1 MKFWNIHCSSGQS
14 SGGDTGSVLIFQLNI
29 KSNFGSVALKLHVF
43 LPWACNKTNYVVAL
57 ILISW
62 TFFVDCINPAGI
74 CTDLLQDETVEIY
87 KDLNTSLFTTGI
99 LILKPYKEK
108 GRQFVHKN
116 TVVSVLFKIFN
127 KMGFVNRGS
136 VGAVGN
142 NVRSW
147 EDPLLPAK
155 TKKH

>member
-1 MKFWNIHCSSGQS
+1 M
-14 SGGDTGSVLIFQLNI
+14 
-29 KSNFGSVALKLHVF
+29 
-43 LPWACNKTNYVVAL
+43 VAL

-142 NVRSW
+142 NVRS
-147 EDPLLPAK
+147 
-155 TKKH
+155 